1 MIVNVYT
8 LKKPTFFR
16 TAQSVNLKTA
26 MGEITILKN
35 HRPYLTFLRKGDIRI
50 VDKTGKIETIKASE
64 GLVEVL
70 PGSRVNI
77 FLRQSF

>member
-1 MIVNVYT
+1 MVVSIYT

-16 TAQSVNLKTA
+16 SARSVNLKTA

-35 HRPYLTFLRKGDIRI
+35 HRPYMTFLQKGAIRI
-50 VDKTGKIETIKASE
+50 IDKSGKTDIIEANK

-77 FLRQSF
+77 FLR

>member
-1 MIVNVYT
+1 MIIHVYT
-8 LKKPTFFR
+8 LKKPMFFR

-26 MGEITILKN
+26 VGEITILKN

-50 VDKTGKIETIKASE
+50 IDKSGKIEIIKSGE